1 MAASGPTKQAPG
13 TRVDH
18 VDVNGDGYVNVS
30 ASVSVNDGSS
40 HATAVGLAS
49 VEGTVPA
56 ATAEARFEEHLSSAA
71 TLVAARHFRE
81 AEVEVLRAMS
91 IAPTDLRGL
100 KLLALV
106 RFKLGRLDEARSACR
121 ELAVALPHDAGIRMK
136 LGLIALKLDSID
148 EAIDEL
154 ELAVRLA
161 PDDSRPWSYLGF
173 AYARRGER
181 TRAAAAF
188 RRGGEDHHAAEVE
201 QGLPPQDGVGAN
213 SASEAPV
220 GSGPHQTFSTPPGS
234 HAAVVALESAFD
246 LSAAVDVGD
255 HVHGSGHEHEHDHD
269 GVDLRPPRTDPDRFP
284 GNFPGNFP
292 GQSGSVPVAPLIGY
306 AVSRLEP
313 PAGAGAAW
321 VGATARLPIG
331 DEIFVRRDAA
341 VACTGSARWEV
352 AHQRIRGRDT
362 GHPLGGDGAT
372 ASQDGV
378 VHGTASAATPSE
390 APPVSE
396 PSARG
401 SGSGQP
407 FFRVTGRGEVFV
419 GAAGGR
425 LVPLL
430 LENDILYVREDR
442 VLAFEGKVQWEYG
455 HVPRGGIR
463 MLQFRGQGVVVISV
477 AGEPGAV
484 KVTPERSL
492 FVSAP
497 HLLGWIG
504 RVVAHGTGEAG
515 GAGSGGAPRLS
526 GGDLPNLPNPGI
538 SCEGEGVVLVDV
550 RGEGR
555 GGRD

>member
-1 MAASGPTKQAPG
+1 
-13 TRVDH
+13 
-18 VDVNGDGYVNVS
+18 
-30 ASVSVNDGSS
+30 
-40 HATAVGLAS
+40 
-49 VEGTVPA
+49 
-56 ATAEARFEEHLSSAA
+56 
-71 TLVAARHFRE
+71 E

-121 ELAVALPHDAGIRMK
+121 ELAVALPHDAGIRLK
-136 LGLIALKLDSID
+136 LGLIALKLDGID

-154 ELAVRLA
+154 EMAVRLA

-201 QGLPPQDGVGAN
+201 QCLAPQGVAAAV

-220 GSGPHQTFSTPPGS
+220 GSGLHETFSAPPGS

-246 LSAAVDVGD
+246 LPSAVDVGD
-255 HVHGSGHEHEHDHD
+255 HVHGSGHEHDD
-269 GVDLRPPRTDPDRFP
+269 DRVDLRPPRTDPDRLL
-284 GNFPGNFP
+284 GNFPGNFF
-292 GQSGSVPVAPLIGY
+292 GQSGSVPVASLIGY

-331 DEIFVRRDAA
+331 DEIFVRRAAA
-341 VACTGSARWEV
+341 VACTGGARWEV

-362 GHPLGGDGAT
+362 VHPLGGSGAM
-372 ASQDGV
+372 ASE
-378 VHGTASAATPSE
+378 E
-390 APPVSE
+390 A
-396 PSARG
+396 
-401 SGSGQP
+401 GQP

-442 VLAFEGKVQWEYG
+442 VLAFDGKVQWEYG

-504 RVVAHGTGEAG
+504 RVVAHGTGES
-515 GAGSGGAPRLS
+515 GSACSDGVPRLS
-526 GGDLPNLPNPGI
+526 GGDLPNLPNHGI

-555 GGRD
+555 GGRDRS